1 MTLKSPE
8 AETLGSQIAETVSES
23 VVVYD
28 RFEQIVYWNHASQ
41 LLYGW
46 SSNEVIGK
54 CRQDVF
60 GHMGGDVD
68 LTALRPEGPWTGTV
82 ERRDNH
88 GKMVRIQLSV
98 RVCQGPEDSLVG
110 YIECGSAALSSA
122 HLWRSFGLQGDWI
135 ATWQLDVS
143 AAAKRLHEIAS
154 SSANSGLSSN
164 QNVALLA
171 DLLPIIDLNAT
182 ALKLFS
188 EEEDVHGVVGNSAY
202 SHWPVKHR
210 DTLLEMV
217 ARAILAKHS
226 DQPILRQNVGE
237 DVVAV
242 WRDGPPY
249 TDTVSVSVQGS
260 WQDLEAYWDLAAS
273 EQRYRNLLDNVPL
286 PVWQV
291 DARVMTGVI
300 ERLKSANVDD
310 IRSHLAEHPELVE
323 FASEAVVVTDVNR
336 SAMKLFKGERRG
348 NFIRGV
354 RYLFAGT
361 PEAGARV
368 VMAHF
373 AGDRNYSE
381 EMKILTFDGELREV
395 LFYVTFPQFPEKLDK
410 TLIIMIDVTEQ
421 RELERQ
427 FRRLEADLAHAARVS
442 ALGELV
448 TSIAHE
454 VRQPLAVVATDAA
467 TARQLLIMKGTTSEK
482 LQAIIARIQD
492 NAHRA
497 NQVISRIRDMAVK
510 TEPTRTLV
518 SVNDVIREAAM
529 LVQPEIA
536 SQHISLVTQLSYNLP
551 LILAD
556 RVQLQQVM
564 VNLFLNSIQAIRS
577 HDAPRKEVRVE
588 VTADELGHIVISV
601 ADTGGGISSND
612 FDKIFDSF
620 FSRKAGGMGM
630 GLAIC
635 RSIVANHGGTIV
647 GENNGSDGATFTVV
661 LPLSVPG

>member
-1 MTLKSPE
+1 MPLRSPE
-8 AETLGSQIAETVSES
+8 AETLVSQIAETVSES

-28 RFEQIVYWNHASQ
+28 RFERIVYWNQASQ
-41 LLYGW
+41 RLYGW

-54 CRQDVF
+54 RRQDVF
-60 GHMGGDVD
+60 GHMRDDVD
-68 LTALRPEGPWTGTV
+68 LTALEEVSWTGTV

-88 GKMVRIQLSV
+88 GKTVRIQLSV
-98 RVCQGPEDSLVG
+98 RVCQGPEDSLVR

-143 AAAKRLHEIAS
+143 AAATRLHEIAS
-154 SSANSGLSSN
+154 SQAKSSLSSN
-164 QNVALLA
+164 HNAALIA

-188 EEEDVHGVVGNSAY
+188 EEADVHGVVGNSAY
-202 SHWPVKHR
+202 SHWPIKHR

-217 ARAILAKHS
+217 ADTILAKHS
-226 DQPILRQNVGE
+226 NQPILRQTVGE

-242 WRDGPPY
+242 WRDGPHDAN
-249 TDTVSVSVQGS
+249 TISASVQGS
-260 WQDLEAYWDLAAS
+260 WQDLEVYWDLAAS
-273 EQRYRNLLDNVPL
+273 EQRYRSLLDNVPL
-286 PVWQV
+286 PIWQV

-300 ERLKSANVDD
+300 ERLKSANIDD
-310 IRSHLAEHPELVE
+310 IEAHLAEHPELVE
-323 FASEAVVVTDVNR
+323 FASEAVVVTDVNG
-336 SAMKLFKGERRG
+336 SAMRLFKSERRD

-354 RYLFAGT
+354 SYLFAGT

-373 AGDRNYSE
+373 SGDRNYSE
-381 EMKILTFDGELREV
+381 EMKILTFDGETKEV

-410 TLIIMIDVTEQ
+410 TLIIMIDVSEQ

-427 FRRLEADLAHAARVS
+427 FRKLEADLAHAARIS

-454 VRQPLAVVATDAA
+454 VRQPLAVVAMDAA
-467 TARQLLIMKGTTSEK
+467 TARQLLIMKDTPSEK
-482 LQAIIARIQD
+482 LQAVIARIQD

-510 TEPTRTLV
+510 TEPTRALV
-518 SVNDVIREAAM
+518 SVNDLIREAAM

-536 SQHISLVTQLSYNLP
+536 AQHISLVMQLPSNLP

-564 VNLFLNSIQAIRS
+564 VNLLLNSIQAITS
-577 HDAPRKEVRVE
+577 HDGPAKDVRVK
-588 VTADELGHIVISV
+588 VSADELGDLVISV

-620 FSRKAGGMGM
+620 FSSKVGGMGM

-635 RSIVANHGGTIV
+635 RSIVENHGGTIV
-647 GENNGSDGATFTVV
+647 GENNGTDGATFKVV
-661 LPLSVPG
+661 LPLSAPA